1 MKIKMIAARK
11 SLLAV
16 ARQIAVREFTKRKRL
31 RLSIF
36 VAAFALTGSAG
47 TIFSLTDSF
56 ADSYNTSVNF
66 SLTTATLA
74 TAPFSSTISTYGQN
88 NTTIAQDSAQLTTL
102 GNLHA
107 GYYRIPLQ
115 WNGGSIVSSAGGGP
129 RDIPGDSWISAV
141 RQAGGTPEIV
151 LGGSADDNFTPS
163 DAANMVAHFNANASA
178 GVAANPVSVWVIGNE
193 PDVQGMSIQQYCSLF
208 NATVTAMKRVDPNIQ
223 VAGPAWSS
231 FDPIVLADFL
241 QCAGNNLD
249 ILDFHDYGMGG
260 NWVDTST
267 ALGDTSSY
275 QDDVNQAYQLIR
287 QYTPNRGI
295 QVQVGEYNFSW
306 TTGDGYNGWQ
316 GEDRF
321 YQAVNTVW
329 GASVAGHIAAAGGR
343 GDEYA
348 DLNGALGLTFEKTD
362 AAQHYAQSLNAPM
375 PIYYGLEMFT
385 GGNLFRGFGSSMVS
399 AQTSLSNVEIFAADN
414 GNIVMINK
422 DPVASQTADLGL
434 TGFSGGTA
442 DVWQTNQN
450 APFSPPAHLA
460 TIGVSNSLSYT
471 LPPYSV
477 TTFVLNGGTTSVPS
491 TGPTAGTPTP
501 TVSSAP
507 TTAPPPPAPAP
518 APGGPTCSALNAQPG
533 ASGQYTFTV
542 TANPKPGMTVTSY
555 VFNFGDGAAYTTSG
569 AWQNSVSHSYPP
581 GKYEVWVGVNVDWYG
596 MNTTVT
602 GAGCQT
608 VVNIP

>member
-1 MKIKMIAARK
+1 MNMKMIAARK
-11 SLLAV
+11 FLPDVVRKMTVPRQLA
-16 ARQIAVREFTKRKRL
+16 KRKRL

-36 VAAFALTGSAG
+36 VAVFALIGSAG

-56 ADSYNTSVNF
+56 AASYNTSVNF
-66 SLTTATLA
+66 NLTTASLA

-88 NTTIAQDSAQLTTL
+88 NTTIAQDSSQLTML

-115 WNGGSIVSSAGGGP
+115 WNGGNVVSSAGGGP
-129 RDIPGDSWISAV
+129 RDISGDTWISAV
-141 RQAGGTPEIV
+141 KQFGGTPEIV
-151 LGGSADDNFTPS
+151 LGGSTDDNFTPS
-163 DAANMVAHFNANASA
+163 DAANMVAHFNTPAN
-178 GVAANPVSVWVIGNE
+178 GPANPVNVWVIGNE
-193 PDVQGMSIQQYCSLF
+193 PDVQGMSIGQYCTLF
-208 NATVTAMKRVDPNIQ
+208 NSTVTAMKKVDPNIQ

-231 FDPIVLADFL
+231 FDPVVLADFL
-241 QCAGNNLD
+241 QCAGSNLD

-260 NWVDTST
+260 SWVDTAT
-267 ALGDTSSY
+267 ALGDTGSY
-275 QDDVNQAYQLIR
+275 EANVNQAYQLIR
-287 QYTPNRGI
+287 RYAPDRGI

-362 AAQHYAQSLNAPM
+362 AAQHYAESLNTPM

-385 GGNLFRGFGSSMVS
+385 GGNLFRGFGSSMVA
-399 AQTSLSNVEIFAADN
+399 AQTSLNNVEIFAANN

-422 DPVASQTADLGL
+422 DPVAAQTADLGL

-460 TIGVSNSLSYT
+460 TIGVSNSLSYA

-477 TTFVLNGGTTSVPS
+477 TTFVLNGGTTSGPS
-491 TGPTAGTPTP
+491 TGPTAAGTPTP
-501 TVSSAP
+501 TASDAP
-507 TTAPPPPAPAP
+507 TTAPPVPAQS
-518 APGGPTCSALNAQPG
+518 GPTCSALSVQPG
-533 ASGQYTFTV
+533 APGQYTFTA
-542 TANPKPGMTVTSY
+542 TATPRTGMTITNY
-555 VFNFGDGAAYTTSG
+555 VFNFGDGATYTTGG
-569 AWQNSVSHSYPP
+569 AGQNSVSHDYPP
-581 GKYEVWVGVNVDWYG
+581 GTYVVWVSVNVDWYG
-596 MNTTVT
+596 MNTTLT
-602 GAGCQT
+602 SPACQT
-608 VVNIP
+608 VVNIPK